1 MQRIAF
7 PSDVCPDPGAR
18 FHRSLQSAF
27 PCSAAEAVTIYRP
40 ARRIRYGRWLALALL
55 AMVLVVLT
63 VYDRGVITPAPS
75 AHEVKLA
82 AAAAKACPGMHAEWE
97 DDKTVRC
104 LRESNS

>member
-1 MQRIAF
+1 MPTPLR
-7 PSDVCPDPGAR
+7 R
-18 FHRSLQSAF
+18 RL
-27 PCSAAEAVTIYRP
+27 RL
-40 ARRIRYGRWLALALL
+40 ARRWSAYLL
-55 AMVLVVLT
+55 AMVLVALT